1 VARPYHRLKDG
12 MLRRL
17 GPGRHADGAGLYLVV
32 GASGSR
38 SWIFRYR
45 VHGRLHDYG
54 LGPLRDV
61 TLAMARAKSLDC
73 RRARLAGIDPIN
85 ERRERRQQEKLE
97 IARAITFAQAAEQFI
112 TANRAGW
119 RNHRSEEQW
128 RQTLATYVLPVIG
141 GLSVAAIDTTLVL
154 KVLEPIWATKTQ
166 TATRVRGRID
176 AILNWAATRGYRQG
190 ESPARWKGHLENLLP
205 KPAKVHTIEN
215 HPALVHGEVGAFM
228 AELRQQAGMP
238 ARVLEFAILTAA
250 RTNEAIGARWAEI
263 DLTERV
269 WTVPKERMKA
279 HREHK
284 VPLSDPALAILTAVA
299 PLRRNGFVFPGT
311 RPQRPVGSSALKQV
325 LRRMRRDGVTA
336 HGFRSS
342 FRDFAAERTA
352 FPAEIAEL
360 SLAHTVGTA
369 VERAYRRSDL
379 FDKRRKLMDA
389 WGGYCAVAVNSG
401 EVVPLRRRREAQVE
415 AAS

>member
-1 VARPYHRLKDG
+1 
-12 MLRRL
+12 
-17 GPGRHADGAGLYLVV
+17 
-32 GASGSR
+32 
-38 SWIFRYR
+38 
-45 VHGRLHDYG
+45 
-54 LGPLRDV
+54 
-61 TLAMARAKSLDC
+61 MARGFALEC
-73 RRARLAGIDPIN
+73 RRQRLAGIDPIT

-97 IARAITFAQAAEQFI
+97 IARAITFAQGAEQFI

-119 RNHRSEEQW
+119 RNPRSEEQW
-128 RQTLATYVLPVIG
+128 RQTLAAYVLPVIG
-141 GLSVAAIDTTLVL
+141 ELSVVAIDTTLVL
-154 KVLEPIWATKTQ
+154 KVLEPIWVAKTQ

-190 ESPARWKGHLENLLP
+190 ESSARWKGHLENLLP
-205 KPAKVHTIEN
+205 VPSRVHTIEN
-215 HPALVHGEVGAFM
+215 HPALPYSEVGGFM
-228 AELRQQAGMP
+228 AELRQQPGMP

-250 RTNEAIGARWAEI
+250 RTNEAIGARWSEI
-263 DLTERV
+263 DMRGRV

-279 HREHK
+279 NREHK
-284 VPLSDPALAILTAVA
+284 VPLSNAAMAVLEAVA
-299 PLRRNGFVFPGT
+299 PLRINGYVFPGT
-311 RPQRPVGSSALKQV
+311 RLNRPVGGSALKQV
-325 LRRMRRDGVTA
+325 LQRMGRSVTA

-389 WGGYCAVAVNSG
+389 WAAYCAVTAENG
-401 EVVPLRRRREAQVE
+401 AVVPLRRRRGSGSDEAT
-415 AAS
+415 AGSANG